1 MTGFHLSVRRDP
13 VILTVGGVILA
24 LGAGIRTFLPPD
36 AYGWSGPLTALMF
49 LVGIVLEIVGIVS
62 ITRAGAV
69 MLDTWDSSRIY
80 RAMSRAD
87 PTTTISILQTSIPDV
102 TKLMGEIEHQLIDDG
117 KHFKLRVLL
126 LHYET
131 GAEVAKGRVRLRR
144 ETAADH
150 LHEIKTNIS
159 ELIAMKKRVDDA
171 WAEPRDGATLKLEIR
186 LYDFLPFG
194 SHYQVGQDVIY
205 SGLFWNTHS
214 SVNGPM
220 IRVTGTQSPIWK
232 TFEHQFEE
240 GWKHAVVHFPA
251 GESAAVPYRAVTSE
265 SLEGPASI

>member
-13 VILTVGGVILA
+13 VILTVGGVVLG
-24 LGAGIRTFLPPD
+24 LGAGIRTFLPPE
-36 AYGWSGPLTALMF
+36 AFWWSGPLTAVMF
-49 LVGIVLEIVGIVS
+49 VIGVGLEILGLVS

-69 MLDTWDSSRIY
+69 MLDSWDSSRIY
-80 RAMSRAD
+80 RAMSHAD
-87 PTTTISILQTSIPDV
+87 PSSTVSILQTSIPDV
-102 TKLMGEIEHQLIDDG
+102 TKLMGEIERQLIDDG

-126 LHYET
+126 LNYKT
-131 GAEVAKGRVRLRR
+131 ASEVAKARVRLRR

-150 LHEIKTNIS
+150 LHEIETNIN
-159 ELIAMKKRVDDA
+159 ELIAMKKRVDEA
-171 WAEPRDGATLKLEIR
+171 WAEPRDGATVKLEIR

-205 SGLFWNTHS
+205 SGLFWNTTS

-220 IRVTGTQSPIWK
+220 IRVTGTRSTIWK

-240 GWKHAVVHFPA
+240 GWRHAVAHFPA
-251 GESAAVPYRAVTSE
+251 GEPATVPYRPVATE